1 MHQDKDRG
9 SKWLIENFGDAI
21 LKLAGYTG
29 FHEWKHKPSEV
40 VAPRR
45 FPDGLMQVRFAGQ
58 SEFALVLVEIESYPN
73 ADADRQ
79 VLEDV
84 ALIYLEHHRVP
95 EVISLVLK
103 QKGHQRVSGQCE
115 RTSQLGHTRLSG
127 TWPVIELWEW
137 EAEELFAD
145 GDIGLIPWATLARS
159 DQPAEVLVAR
169 CVDRIREVPNETKR
183 AALLA
188 VTEIL
193 AGLAYPTQR
202 FPNLFG
208 GTQPMLESPIID
220 EALEFIRLRTIRED
234 VRDVLESRFGPVES
248 DRLARMRIIQDGD
261 RLKELIR
268 FVGKC
273 STPEA
278 FLEELDAS

>member
-21 LKLAGYTG
+21 LKLAGYKG
-29 FHEWKHKPSEV
+29 FLEWKHKPSEV

-58 SEFALVLVEIESYPN
+58 TDLTVVLVEIESYPN

-79 VLEDV
+79 VFEDV
-84 ALIYLEHHRVP
+84 ALIYLEHHQVP

-103 QKGHQRVSGQCE
+103 PKGHQRVSGQCE
-115 RTSQLGHTRLSG
+115 RTSHLGHTRLSG

-145 GDIGLIPWATLARS
+145 GDIGLIPWATLART
-159 DQPAEVLVAR
+159 DQPPEVLVAR

-188 VTEIL
+188 VTQIL

-208 GTQPMLESPIID
+208 GTQPVLESPIID
-220 EALEFIRLRTIRED
+220 EALEFMRLRTIRENI
-234 VRDVLESRFGPVES
+234 RRILKARFGAIDLDSLSPLTTI
-248 DRLARMRIIQDGD
+248 RDGD
-261 RLKELIR
+261 RLENL
-268 FVGKC
+268 VDTAATC
-273 STPEA
+273 LTLEA
-278 FLEELDAS
+278 FIEELDES

>member
-220 EALEFIRLRTIRED
+220 EAIEFVRLRTIREN
-234 VRDVLESRFGPVES
+234 VRDVLETRFGPIASEQ
-248 DRLARMRIIQDGD
+248 LAHMRIIQDGD

-268 FVGKC
+268 FASKC
-273 STPEA
+273 PTLEA

>member
-1 MHQDKDRG
+1 MNQDKDRG

-220 EALEFIRLRTIRED
+220 EALEFMRLRTIR
-234 VRDVLESRFGPVES
+234 RDVKRILEVRFGNIS
-248 DRLARMRIIQDGD
+248 MNRLDGLTTIRDGD
-261 RLKELIR
+261 RLESLFDIAVSCAS
-268 FVGKC
+268 F
-273 STPEA
+273 EA
-278 FLEELDAS
+278 FIEELDAS

>member
-1 MHQDKDRG
+1 MNQDKDRG

-58 SEFALVLVEIESYPN
+58 SEFTLVLVEIESYPN

-79 VLEDV
+79 VFEDV
-84 ALIYLEHHRVP
+84 ALIYLEHHQVP

-103 QKGHQRVSGQCE
+103 PKGHQRVSGQCE
-115 RTSQLGHTRLSG
+115 RSSQLGHTRLSG
-127 TWPVIELWEW
+127 TWPVIELWLW

-183 AALLA
+183 DALLA
-188 VTEIL
+188 ITQIM
-193 AGLAYPTQR
+193 AGLAFPTQR

-220 EALEFIRLRTIRED
+220 EALEFMRLRTIRESI
-234 VRDVLESRFGPVES
+234 RRILKARFGVVAP
-248 DRLARMRIIQDGD
+248 DRLAALTTIRDGE
-261 RLKELIR
+261 RLENLVEIAA
-268 FVGKC
+268 KC
-273 STPEA
+273 LTLEA

>member
-103 QKGHQRVSGQCE
+103 PKGHQRVSGQCE

-220 EALEFIRLRTIRED
+220 EALEFMRLRTICERFCSLD
-234 VRDVLESRFGPVES
+234 SPVLKLCYHLVRTLHNLILLGS
-248 DRLARMRIIQDGD
+248 LAPRG
-261 RLKELIR
+261 
-268 FVGKC
+268 
-273 STPEA
+273 TT
-278 FLEELDAS
+278 